1 MGAMSGGENRISW
14 HSLNAFHAAAGTG
27 TLRLAG
33 ERLGLSQSAVSRQ
46 ISALE
51 SALSVLLFRRQTH
64 GLTLSDHGE
73 LLYRTVHEVLLR
85 LEATRTKLND
95 NSARPSGE
103 LKVAMTPELGVH
115 WLTPRLADFC
125 DLYPDVRITL
135 ITTYAE
141 LDIASRE
148 ADVAICFGP
157 PVQSNLA
164 HRKLFS
170 VRFHAYASPDY
181 LKRFG
186 RPYSRDDLEHHRLL
200 FLDNDAPHFLKQ
212 RNYVSSNG
220 SCERKGLRLSQF
232 VTNDLLGLLRACQG
246 GLGIAI
252 LPDYVIA
259 KDSGIV
265 QLFGED
271 IFDLDAYLIY
281 TPELTSIPSVRV
293 FCDFLLLGSMASE
306 K

>member
-1 MGAMSGGENRISW
+1 MSGDENRISW

-33 ERLGLSQSAVSRQ
+33 EKLGLSQSAVSRQ
-46 ISALE
+46 ISSLE
-51 SALSVLLFRRQTH
+51 SMLSVLLFRRQAH
-64 GLTLSDHGE
+64 GLTLTDPGK

-95 NSARPSGE
+95 NSECPSGE
-103 LKVAMTPELGVH
+103 LKVAMAPELGAH
-115 WLTPRLADFC
+115 WLTPRLVDFC

-148 ADVAICFGP
+148 ADVAICFGLP
-157 PVQSNLA
+157 MQSNLVQ
-164 HRKLFS
+164 RKLFS

-200 FLDNDAPHFLKQ
+200 FLDSNAPHFLRQ
-212 RNYVSSNG
+212 RNYVAGDGSSEG
-220 SCERKGLRLSQF
+220 KGLHFSHF
-232 VTNDLLGLLRACQG
+232 VTNDVLGLLRACQS

-252 LPDYVIA
+252 LPDYMIT

-271 IFDLDAYLIY
+271 TFDLDAYLVY
-281 TPELTSIPSVRV
+281 SPELASMPSVQV
-293 FCDFLLLGSMASE
+293 FCDFLLLSSIVSE